1 MRGTPTARELAARL
15 GLHWSGREWRG
26 NCPSCGYSDTSR
38 RLSRAPRS
46 RANAVSTRAS
56 AVPSKQTGPERSDAR
71 SGPQLK
77 PVKPG
82 LYYARATS

>member
-46 RANAVSTRAS
+46 RANAVSTRTS
-56 AVPSKQTGPERSDAR
+56 AVPSKTNR
-71 SGPQLK
+71 
-77 PVKPG
+77 
-82 LYYARATS
+82 ARAEWKPALTLNSNQ